1 MNRFRSH
8 TVACVLLCV
17 LVSVASPMAARTQT
31 TFGTPSLAEA
41 QSAAAKASPELVN
54 GLAKE
59 IGSTPEQAA
68 GVAGALLG
76 VAKSFLKPE
85 DFAGVSKA
93 VPGIDT
99 LLAAAPGGVSAST
112 FTPGFAPAS
121 PSATGA
127 APDAMSTAMA
137 AFPKLGISPDM
148 IMKALPFLSGYLKKY
163 GGAAAAGML
172 EGLFK
177 KTPAK

>member
-8 TVACVLLCV
+8 QVAGVVLCV

-31 TFGTPSLAEA
+31 TFGPPSQAEA

-85 DFAGVSKA
+85 EFAGVSKA
-93 VPGIDT
+93 VPGIDS
-99 LLAAAPGGVSAST
+99 LLAAAPGSMPTST
-112 FTPGFAPAS
+112 FTPGFAP
-121 PSATGA
+121 SATGTTSDPMA
-127 APDAMSTAMA
+127 TAMS

-148 IMKALPFLSGYLKKY
+148 IMKAVPFLSGYLKKY